1 MTLVDVRSFSDE
13 ALIKYVLEDADPSNL
28 LFPVL
33 VDLALRL
40 QALHE
45 SVEEESNGAD
55 AGG

>member
-40 QALHE
+40 QALHD